1 MKVLAVCLMAAALV
15 GMVASTPLEKIEGE
29 TLLNVVEG
37 EEAISSM
44 DLEVLKEGPGVVLNV
59 VEGEEAISSP
69 RPRPTPPPH
78 SEEAIS
84 SMDIEVLKEGP
95 GVEGNCK
102 FAGIVA
108 DSGICRATCNKYG
121 YHYMAYCSNHKCWC
135 ARHGGRCP
143 C

>member
-37 EEAISSM
+37 EEAISPM
-44 DLEVLKEGPGVVLNV
+44 DL
-59 VEGEEAISSP
+59 
-69 RPRPTPPPH
+69 
-78 SEEAIS
+78 
-84 SMDIEVLKEGP
+84 EVLKEGP

-108 DSGICRATCNKYG
+108 DSGICQATCKKYG
-121 YHYMAYCSNHKCWC
+121 YPGYAYCRNGSHKCWC
-135 ARHGGRCP
+135 AMHAGSCP